1 MSYFLSSE
9 NLQAGKGVEILGEEA
24 KHIMLSRRIKIG
36 EKINLQGPDEKR
48 FEAEI
53 LDLNKKSIN
62 LKMLGEISTPKEPE
76 AQIILF
82 QALVKEKALEYIIQ
96 KSTELGIAKI
106 VIFQSERASFSLQDE
121 QKKIGRLK
129 KISQEAAKQCDR
141 VKSPPIEFLQFE
153 KFLEAAGDLDR
164 FFILDKNGGQTFP
177 QAAQKSNFTLKNIG
191 ICIGPEGGLAQDE
204 ILRLSQTKNAT
215 LISLGPRVLRADTAA
230 ISALAIIQALSGD
243 LK

>member
-1 MSYFLSSE
+1 MSYFLSAE
-9 NLQAGKGVEILGEEA
+9 NLRLGEEIEISGEEA

-62 LKMLGEISTPKEPE
+62 LKILQEISTPKEPE

-96 KSTELGIAKI
+96 KCTELGVAKI
-106 VIFQSERASFSLQDE
+106 VIFQSVRAPFSLQDE

-153 KFLEAAGDLDR
+153 KILEAAGDLDR
-164 FFILDKNGGQTFP
+164 FFILDKKGGQTFP
-177 QAAQKSNFTLKNIG
+177 QAAQKNNFTLKNIG
-191 ICIGPEGGLAQDE
+191 FFIGPEGGLTRDE
-204 ILRLSQTKNAT
+204 ILKLSQTKNAAV
-215 LISLGPRVLRADTAA
+215 ISMGPRLLRADTAA
-230 ISALAIIQALSGD
+230 LSALSIIQSLFGD